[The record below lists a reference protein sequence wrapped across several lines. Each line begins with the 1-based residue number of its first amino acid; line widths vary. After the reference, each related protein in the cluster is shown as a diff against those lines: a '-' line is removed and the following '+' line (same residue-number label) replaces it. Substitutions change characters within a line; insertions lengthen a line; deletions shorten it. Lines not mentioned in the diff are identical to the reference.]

1 MTLAILL
8 VFAGIALPGAAAG
21 QSPQFASV
29 ELGRAHVCATTV
41 DGAAWCWGSNKH
53 GQLGNG
59 TKKDQL
65 TPVRVSGDLRVTRVV
80 LGGSSSSTQLGP
92 FTCAL
97 GHGGRPYC
105 WGNNDL
111 GQLGDATTK
120 DRSVPALVAG
130 EHRFVD
136 LAAGVATACG
146 LTEGHVL
153 FCWGAVGADAIGAR
167 SGGRPVSV
175 LALSTPVEITLP
187 GTARPVSFIADG
199 FGDPCVLGDDGVA
212 YCWVAEGKSLM
223 VGPVT
228 PPDRSFQSVELAGL
242 TRRCGVTSSG
252 DLFCWGPA
260 GGRIELSLRAMS
272 GRVALSGFG
281 RFQMP
286 LHGTRVKALVK
297 SDGACTL
304 TIEGRVLCATGEAM
318 NGDGQ
323 PRFTP
328 EAPDLTVATL
338 RFRSSDR
345 CALTTAG
352 ALHCWPAGQPPTT
365 PLVAGLSFTTL
376 STNGSDACAIA
387 AGGQVYCWGQNV
399 YGQAGDGTRKS
410 RATPAPVAVR

>member
-1 MTLAILL
+1 M
-8 VFAGIALPGAAAG
+8 P
-21 QSPQFASV
+21 
-29 ELGRAHVCATTV
+29 
-41 DGAAWCWGSNKH
+41 
-53 GQLGNG
+53 
-59 TKKDQL
+59 
-65 TPVRVSGDLRVTRVV
+65 VSGDLRVTKVV
-80 LGGSSSSTQLGP
+80 LGGSSNSAQLGA

-97 GHGGRPYC
+97 ARDGRPYC
-105 WGNNDL
+105 WGNNTL
-111 GQLGDATTK
+111 GQLGDATTRN
-120 DRSVPALVAG
+120 RSVPALVAG

-136 LAAGVATACG
+136 LAAGAATVCG
-146 LTEGHVL
+146 LTEGHAL

-175 LALSTPVEITLP
+175 LALSTPAEITLP
-187 GTARPVSFIADG
+187 GTSRPVSFIADG
-199 FGDPCVLGDDGVA
+199 VGDPCVLGDDGVA

-228 PPDRSFQSVELAGL
+228 PPDRSFQSVELGGL

-260 GGRIELSLRAMS
+260 GDRIELSLRAMS
-272 GRVALSGFG
+272 GRVVLSGFG

-286 LHGTRVKALVK
+286 LHGTPVKALVK

-304 TIEGRVLCATGEAM
+304 TIDGRVLCATGEAM
-318 NGDGQ
+318 SGSEM
-323 PRFTP
+323 PRFAP

-352 ALHCWPAGQPPTT
+352 ALYCWSPGQPPTT
-365 PLVAGLSFTTL
+365 PLVAGLSFTAL

-387 AGGQVYCWGQNV
+387 VGGQVYCFGENAS
-399 YGQAGDGTRKS
+399 GQAGDGTRKS
-410 RATPAPVAVR
+410 RTIPGLVAVR